1 MWYIVASNGIIEINK
16 GDVVTIVTN
25 NRVITGEVIYANWI
39 DADNGWHIGLVN
51 TGTGLYTLW
60 KQGISGGEVVKI
72 NGKMIVM

>member
-1 MWYIVASNGIIEINK
+1 MASNGIIEINK

-25 NRVITGEVIYANWI
+25 NRVITGEVLYANWI
-39 DADNGWHIGLVN
+39 DANNSWHIRLVN

-72 NGKMIVM
+72 NGKTVLM